1 MKQLEGKN
9 ESRFYDRELEGLRTQ
24 REVTLTAGVS
34 GFRETFWTKL
44 PKLTILLWM
53 RREDRTVYCK

>member
-1 MKQLEGKN
+1 MKQLEGKD
-9 ESRFYDRELEGLRTQ
+9 ESRFYDRELEGLRTR

-44 PKLTILLWM
+44 PKLTI
-53 RREDRTVYCK
+53 